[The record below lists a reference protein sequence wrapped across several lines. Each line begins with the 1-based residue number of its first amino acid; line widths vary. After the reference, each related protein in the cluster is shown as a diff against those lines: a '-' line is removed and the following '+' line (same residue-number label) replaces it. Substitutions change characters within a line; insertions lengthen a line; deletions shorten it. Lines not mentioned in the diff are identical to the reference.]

1 VRPVQGREVIVLHY
15 WFFET
20 IYGEFGRLLIYYG
33 STVFN
38 GKIFFTTKDTTLA
51 PHCVGCSAGEVTKEK
66 SP

>member
-1 VRPVQGREVIVLHY
+1 MIANRTRSGAVNLVFFVVFRRGRKVESL
-15 WFFET
+15 WN
-20 IYGEFGRLLIYYG
+20 LG